1 MLVAAAQVAPRPEHP
16 DDTAAIEEAIRR
28 AAARGA
34 RLIVLPELAVTG
46 YAPRRFGSE
55 RARQETLSGPTV
67 TTLLDLSA
75 ELEVVVVCGVPE
87 RDVDRWWNSAV
98 VVDSGRLVGRYR
110 KVHLW
115 GPEKEWVTAA
125 DQPPLVVET
134 SIGRVGTMICY
145 DLEFPEWVRL
155 AAEAGAEILAV
166 PANWPRFDHPGRHPV
181 EVAKAQAAAATYG
194 VAVAVADRCGIED
207 GIDWEGGTLIC
218 DARGYLVAG
227 PATAPGQASRPAV
240 LLADVDLTASR
251 DKSRGR
257 HNDVIGDRRPHL
269 YTTPP
274 PAVDVDARRT
284 SDASTGK
291 ES

>member
-1 MLVAAAQVAPRPEHP
+1 MLVAAAQVAPRPDHP
-16 DDTAAIEEAIRR
+16 DDTAPIEAAIRH
-28 AAARGA
+28 AAAQGA
-34 RLIVLPELAVTG
+34 QLVVLPELAVTG
-46 YAPRRFGSE
+46 YAPRHFDVE
-55 RARQETLSGPTV
+55 RAGQETLSGPTV

-75 ELEVVVVCGVPE
+75 ELRMVVVCGVPE
-87 RDVDRWWNSAV
+87 HDEDRWWNSAV
-98 VVDSGRLVGRYR
+98 VLDSGRLVGHYR

-125 DQPPLVVET
+125 DQPPLVVDT

-194 VAVAVADRCGIED
+194 LAVAVADRCGEED

-218 DARGYLVAG
+218 DARGYLIAG
-227 PATAPGQASRPAV
+227 PATAPGQTAEPTV
-240 LLADVDLTASR
+240 LLGEVDLSSSR
-251 DKSRGR
+251 DKARGR
-257 HNDVIGDRRPHL
+257 HNDVLGDRRPHL

-274 PAVDVDARRT
+274 RAVDVGARGMG
-284 SDASTGK
+284 SASTRK